1 MYHRV
6 REKFGS
12 LLTRRSPVIQGDMD
26 AAEEFPHHSHIRLLS
41 FNIQVGIS
49 TASYR
54 HYLTRS
60 WQHVLPTQNRSRN
73 LDRIAALLRQYDVV
87 ALQECDGGSIRS
99 GFVNQVE
106 YLAEKS
112 GHPYWYQQLNRN
124 LGKLAQH
131 SNGLLS
137 RYRPLSVAEYR
148 LPGLIPGR
156 GAIISTYGHPSNP
169 LVLVM
174 MHLSLSEKAQCQQL
188 EHICELIDGYEH
200 VVLMGDL
207 NNHAEQLLSSTPL
220 GRSGLV
226 SLPDRVNTFP
236 SWRPE
241 RSLDHILVS
250 PSLQVRNA
258 GVVCFPVSDHL
269 PIAVDVAL
277 PSDYRDQC
285 TNKVSAAS

>member
-1 MYHRV
+1 MYHRM
-6 REKFGS
+6 RERFGS
-12 LLTRRSPVIQGDMD
+12 ILSKKSATIQGDLS
-26 AAEEFPHHSHIRLLS
+26 AAEEFPHHRHIRLLS

-54 HYLTRS
+54 HYLTKS
-60 WQHVLPTQNRSRN
+60 WQHVLPSQHRTRN

-87 ALQECDGGSIRS
+87 ALQECDGGSLRS

-124 LGKLAQH
+124 LGKIAQH

-137 RYRPLSVAEYR
+137 RYRPLSVEQYR

-156 GAIISTYGHPSNP
+156 GAIISTYGNPANP

-174 MHLSLSEKAQCQQL
+174 MHLSLSEKAQCQQI
-188 EHICELIDGYEH
+188 EHICELISGYEH
-200 VVLMGDL
+200 VVVMGDL
-207 NNHAEQLLSSTPL
+207 NNHAEQLLNSTPL
-220 GRSGLV
+220 GSLGMLGLPEV
-226 SLPDRVNTFP
+226 VNTFP

-250 PSLQVRNA
+250 PGLQVRNA

-277 PSDYRDQC
+277 PPDYSEQC
-285 TNKVSAAS
+285 GVRN